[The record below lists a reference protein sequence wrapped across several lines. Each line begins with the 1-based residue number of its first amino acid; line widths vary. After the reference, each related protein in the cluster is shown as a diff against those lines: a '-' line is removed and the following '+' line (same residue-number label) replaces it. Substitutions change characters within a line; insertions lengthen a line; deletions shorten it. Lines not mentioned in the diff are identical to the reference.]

1 MSLKKH
7 ALKGFFWSFLQQFST
22 QLVTFCVQLILARIL
37 LPSEFGLIG
46 MLTVFIGIA
55 TALFEG
61 GMTSSL
67 IRVSGVDT
75 NDYSTVFYFNLGVS
89 LLVYSLFFLLAP
101 YIAQFYRQP
110 ILTDIAR
117 VYGLSF
123 IFLAFG
129 TVQNTILTREMDFKK
144 QAVITFPA
152 LFIGSVLGVILACNG
167 FGVWSLVYSMLTTNL
182 LTSIFLWFSSDWSPQ
197 LIFDIDKF
205 KLHFYFGYKMT
216 LSSLLETIF
225 TNIYQIIIGR
235 FYNPVIVGY
244 YTRANSLMMLP
255 VGNVSTALNKVVF
268 PLFAKVQNDVFALRE
283 AYKKIMLV
291 VLFVI
296 TPIIVLMAL
305 LADQLVIFL
314 FTEKW
319 LPMVPIFQIIC
330 FSGVLYP
337 LHLYNLMILQVK
349 GRSDLFL
356 RLEIIKKLIMVVIIF
371 ISIFYGFTAL
381 LVGNVVGSIIALF
394 INTYYAGA
402 MINYKM
408 KQQLLDILPVFVI
421 SICMGIIVFFVNS
434 NLTTYN
440 NFSRLVIS
448 SIAGTLVYL
457 VLAIIFKFQAI
468 KDIQNLIKKN
478 DTSY

>member
-7 ALKGFFWSFLQQFST
+7 ALKSFFWSFLQQFST

-46 MLTVFIGIA
+46 MLTIFIGIA

-67 IRVSGVDT
+67 IRVSAVDT
-75 NDYSTVFYFNLGVS
+75 KDYSTVFYFNLGVS
-89 LLVYSLFFLLAP
+89 ILIYLLFFVSAP
-101 YIAQFYRQP
+101 YIALFYRQP

-123 IFLAFG
+123 VFLAFG
-129 TVQNTILTREMDFKK
+129 TVQNTILTKEMLFKK
-144 QAVITFPA
+144 QAIITFPA
-152 LFIGSVLGVILACNG
+152 LFIGSIVGVILAYNG
-167 FGVWSLVYSMLTTNL
+167 FGVWSLVYSILTTNL
-182 LTSIFLWFSSDWSPQ
+182 LTSFFLWFSSDWRPQ
-197 LIFDIDKF
+197 LLFDIDKF
-205 KLHFYFGYKMT
+205 KLHFHFGYKMT

-235 FYNPVIVGY
+235 FYNPVVVGY

-356 RLEIIKKLIMVVIIF
+356 RLEIIKKIIMVVIIF

-381 LVGNVVGSIIALF
+381 LVGNVLGSIIALF

-402 MINYKM
+402 MINYTM
-408 KQQLLDILPVFVI
+408 KQQLIDIIPVFII
-421 SICMGIIVFFVNS
+421 SICMGIVVFFVNS

-448 SIAGTLVYL
+448 SIAGTVVYL
-457 VLAIIFKFQAI
+457 LLAIIFKFQAT
-468 KDIQNLIKKN
+468 KDIQNIIKKN

>member
-1 MSLKKH
+1 MFIKKH
-7 ALKGFFWSFLQQFST
+7 VLKGFFWSFLQQFST
-22 QLVTFCVQLILARIL
+22 QLVTFLVQLILARIL
-37 LPSEFGLIG
+37 VPSEFGLIG

-67 IRVSGVDT
+67 IRVSAVDT
-75 NDYSTVFYFNLGVS
+75 KDYSTVFYFNLGVS
-89 LLVYSLFFLLAP
+89 ILIYLLFFLSAP
-101 YIAQFYRQP
+101 YIAHFYRQP

-123 IFLAFG
+123 VFLAFG
-129 TVQNTILTREMDFKK
+129 TVQNTILTKKMEFKK

-152 LFIGSVLGVILACNG
+152 LFIGNILGVILAYKG
-167 FGVWSLVYSMLTTNL
+167 FGVWSLVYSVLLTNL
-182 LTSIFLWFSSDWSPQ
+182 LTSIFLWFSADWSPQ

-205 KLHFYFGYKMT
+205 KLHFHFGYKMT
-216 LSSLLETIF
+216 LSSLLETVF
-225 TNIYQIIIGR
+225 SNIYQIIIGR
-235 FYNPVIVGY
+235 FYSPVVVGY

-268 PLFAKVQNDVFALRE
+268 PLFAKVQDDMFALRE
-283 AYKKIMLV
+283 AYKKIMLI

-330 FSGVLYP
+330 LSGVLYP

-356 RLEIIKKLIMVVIIF
+356 RLEVIKKLIMVVIIV
-371 ISIFYGFTAL
+371 ISFFYGFTAL
-381 LVGNVVGSIIALF
+381 LLGNVIGSIIALF
-394 INTYYAGA
+394 INTHYAGA
-402 MINYKM
+402 MINYTM
-408 KQQLLDILPVFVI
+408 KQQLLDIIPIFFISIFMGLVIFVI
-421 SICMGIIVFFVNS
+421 NS
-434 NLTTYN
+434 NMIAYN
-440 NFSRLVIS
+440 NISRLIIS
-448 SIAGTLVYL
+448 SIIGIIIYMI
-457 VLAIIFKFQAI
+457 LAVIFKFQAI
-468 KDIQNLIKKN
+468 KDIQNLIKNN
-478 DTSY
+478 DTSN